1 MLGFWERGREE
12 ESKRTK
18 PFSRNGNDRLETSLG
33 AEIDAIQ
40 CELDENRQAQ
50 SVDGNAAFAFD
61 FAEEIGE
68 RETTGHSSQLTTSF
82 GLCISIH
89 CIAFPYRSR
98 AKAYTARPPSAV
110 SELDAPETMTVIKA
124 HRQLAPAMD
133 CVLLKMIS
141 MTGTPVGVDAVVS
154 MSPMQKQRAMRACER
169 MKINA
174 LAGLD
179 LR

>member
-1 MLGFWERGREE
+1 MLFSASWTKTVKHKAFTGTLRLLSTLPKKSEKGR
-12 ESKRTK
+12 
-18 PFSRNGNDRLETSLG
+18 PL
-33 AEIDAIQ
+33 
-40 CELDENRQAQ
+40 
-50 SVDGNAAFAFD
+50 GNA
-61 FAEEIGE
+61 
-68 RETTGHSSQLTTSF
+68 SQFTASF
-82 GLCISIH
+82 GLCNSIH

-169 MKINA
+169 IRIDV
-174 LAGLD
+174 LARLD
-179 LR
+179 L